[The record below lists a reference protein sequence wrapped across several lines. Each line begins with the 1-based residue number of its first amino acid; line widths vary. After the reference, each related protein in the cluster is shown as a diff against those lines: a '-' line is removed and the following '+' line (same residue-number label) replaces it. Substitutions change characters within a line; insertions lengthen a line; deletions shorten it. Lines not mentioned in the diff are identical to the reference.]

1 VRELAGEGVRVRRLR
16 SRRRG
21 GRGRRLGEVHGGA
34 GWSGLIWWL
43 SWKGVIVLGFGG
55 EMIKGVPSPS
65 SWGVRTREEG
75 GCSTR
80 ACGRQVYG
88 GRARGRDGSA
98 VVWSKL
104 VAVRARASSLLHG
117 MTKLVVVVWR
127 RHRNRAMRSSLHC
140 TSVLSEPLRQT
151 HE

>member
-55 EMIKGVPSPS
+55 GDDK
-65 SWGVRTREEG
+65 
-75 GCSTR
+75 
-80 ACGRQVYG
+80 
-88 GRARGRDGSA
+88 RGS
-98 VVWSKL
+98 
-104 VAVRARASSLLHG
+104 VAVELGCANTGGGGLFNARVRAAGLRRPGTGARRVSRR
-117 MTKLVVVVWR
+117 LVKACCGACSR
-127 RHRNRAMRSSLHC
+127 
-140 TSVLSEPLRQT
+140 
-151 HE
+151 